1 MIVGVI
7 YPICTFLLCV
17 LLCVSELLKVCSFR
31 SSQRVLKDGANSEFS
46 GALRR
51 PRTDRN
57 ILVNF
62 LRVVIYLA

>member
-17 LLCVSELLKVCSFR
+17 LLCVSELLKLSSFR
-31 SSQRVLKDGANSEFS
+31 SSWPQHVTA
-46 GALRR
+46 
-51 PRTDRN
+51 TDRN

-62 LRVVIYLA
+62 LQVEGDSQNLRLG